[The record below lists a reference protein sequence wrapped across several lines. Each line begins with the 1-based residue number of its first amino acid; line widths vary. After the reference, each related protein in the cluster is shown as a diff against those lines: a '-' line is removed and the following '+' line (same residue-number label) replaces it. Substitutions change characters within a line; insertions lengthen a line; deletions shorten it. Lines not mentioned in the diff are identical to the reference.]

1 MIFIITL
8 TWLEKSVLIIIA
20 YVQCI
25 SLLVLILDWLLI
37 CSYRRANW
45 LLLKKWTLRNDSFWW
60 YCFFT
65 VLLIKQRRSSLV
77 VVAILLANWTELENE
92 TKQED
97 GYHLEFG
104 STSKKAV
111 IIKPTLNKLFV
122 LKEEIQ
128 KLFSIDIAKDCL
140 EQVLYTCIEKDV
152 DSDLMN
158 RHRQVRLEQGEFK
171 LEPQF

>member
-1 MIFIITL
+1 MN
-8 TWLEKSVLIIIA
+8 
-20 YVQCI
+20 Y
-25 SLLVLILDWLLI
+25 
-37 CSYRRANW
+37 
-45 LLLKKWTLRNDSFWW
+45 
-60 YCFFT
+60 
-65 VLLIKQRRSSLV
+65 
-77 VVAILLANWTELENE
+77 ELENE
-92 TKQED
+92 TEQED

-104 STSKKAV
+104 STSKKTV

-152 DSDLMN
+152 DSDLMKC
-158 RHRQVRLEQGEFK
+158 HHQVRLELGEFK

>member
-1 MIFIITL
+1 MNC
-8 TWLEKSVLIIIA
+8 E
-20 YVQCI
+20 
-25 SLLVLILDWLLI
+25 
-37 CSYRRANW
+37 
-45 LLLKKWTLRNDSFWW
+45 LK
-60 YCFFT
+60 
-65 VLLIKQRRSSLV
+65 
-77 VVAILLANWTELENE
+77 NE
-92 TKQED
+92 TEQED

-104 STSKKAV
+104 STSKKTV

-122 LKEEIQ
+122 LKEEIK

>member
-1 MIFIITL
+1 M
-8 TWLEKSVLIIIA
+8 
-20 YVQCI
+20 
-25 SLLVLILDWLLI
+25 
-37 CSYRRANW
+37 
-45 LLLKKWTLRNDSFWW
+45 KKWTLRNDSFWW
-60 YCFFT
+60 HIDQAKEKLSGCGSN
-65 VLLIKQRRSSLV
+65 LASKQ
-77 VVAILLANWTELENE
+77 NYELENE

-104 STSKKAV
+104 STSKKTV

>member
-1 MIFIITL
+1 MN
-8 TWLEKSVLIIIA
+8 
-20 YVQCI
+20 Y
-25 SLLVLILDWLLI
+25 
-37 CSYRRANW
+37 
-45 LLLKKWTLRNDSFWW
+45 
-60 YCFFT
+60 
-65 VLLIKQRRSSLV
+65 
-77 VVAILLANWTELENE
+77 ELENVTE
-92 TKQED
+92 QED

-104 STSKKAV
+104 STSKKTV

-158 RHRQVRLEQGEFK
+158 RHRQVRLE
-171 LEPQF
+171 